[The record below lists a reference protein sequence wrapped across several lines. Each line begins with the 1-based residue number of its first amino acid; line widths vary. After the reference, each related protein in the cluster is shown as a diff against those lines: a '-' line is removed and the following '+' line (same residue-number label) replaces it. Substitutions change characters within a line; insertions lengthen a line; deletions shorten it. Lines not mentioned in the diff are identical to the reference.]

1 MSHTTTMAP
10 PAQFSPGSLE
20 RQLLGVIVVTGIAD
34 WLFIDHRLGISV
46 AVFAVVVCAACA
58 ATNAVS
64 DRRAVLIACAI
75 LVAGIAPL
83 VEATQPISVGVA
95 AAATFLFALVVT
107 GRQGSTFPE
116 FARRAAQ
123 MVFVAPFRLLPDT
136 LLLRKLLR
144 RGRRALPGVGV
155 AAAWLLPA
163 LFGLAF
169 AILFVMANPL
179 IENWILNLGVSA
191 DDFNFYRVVFWLIVS
206 SVVWPALR
214 VRYRRPRRRYEPP
227 FPAPADGTAH
237 HPGPVTGTGLRR
249 RPADR
254 LFNPSSV
261 LRSLILFNALFAV
274 QTAMD
279 IAFLWAGADLPD
291 GVTYADYAHR
301 GAYTLIAA
309 AVLSAVFVLIAMQP
323 DSTTGQMP
331 VIRSLVYVWV
341 AQNVL
346 LVASAVQRLNIYVDI
361 YSLTHWRV
369 AAFIWMGLVA
379 AGLVLIVLRIA
390 LQRSNSWL
398 IAANVMSLAAV
409 LYVCSFVNFTHIIS
423 TYNVAH
429 SRELSGK
436 GVALDVRYLKRL
448 GTMAIP
454 AIDTFVKHQR
464 DKDRSRI
471 PELVGRRIILARRHL
486 AKVRSG
492 WRAWSYRDQRLARYL
507 ERVLI
512 GTISSKPVSRPGNN

>member
-1 MSHTTTMAP
+1 MTHATSMAP
-10 PAQFSPGSLE
+10 PAQFAPGSLE
-20 RQLLGVIVVTGIAD
+20 RQLLGVVTVTGVAD
-34 WLFIDHRLGISV
+34 WLFIDHYLGISV
-46 AVFAVVVCAACA
+46 AVFAIVVCAACA
-58 ATNAVS
+58 ATNAVA
-64 DRRAVLIACAI
+64 DRRAVLIAGAV
-75 LVAGIAPL
+75 LVAGVAPL
-83 VEATQPISVGVA
+83 LEATGPISIVIA
-95 AAATFLFALVVT
+95 FAATVLFALVIT
-107 GRQGSTFPE
+107 GRQGATLPS
-116 FARRAAQ
+116 FARRAGQ

-136 LLLRKLLR
+136 LLLRRLMR
-144 RGRRALPGVGV
+144 RDRHASPGVSV
-155 AAAWLLPA
+155 AATWLLPA

-179 IENWILNLGVSA
+179 IENWIMTLGVSA
-191 DDFNFYRVVFWLIVS
+191 EDFNFYRIVFWLIVS
-206 SVVWPALR
+206 SVVWPAMR

-227 FPAPADGTAH
+227 LPVLPDATPHGPTHVAAAPH
-237 HPGPVTGTGLRR
+237 R

-261 LRSLILFNALFAV
+261 LRSLVLFNALFAV
-274 QTAMD
+274 QTFMD

-301 GAYTLIAA
+301 GAYTLIAT

-323 DSTTGQMP
+323 DSATGQMP

-361 YSLTHWRV
+361 YALTHWRI
-369 AAFIWMGLVA
+369 AAFIWMALVA
-379 AGLVLIVLRIA
+379 AGLVLIVARIA
-390 LQRSNSWL
+390 MQRSNAWL
-398 IAANVMSLAAV
+398 IAANVVSVAAV
-409 LYVCSFVNFTHIIS
+409 LYICSLVNFTQIIS

-429 SRELSGK
+429 SREYSGK
-436 GVALDVRYLKRL
+436 GVALDVVYLKRL
-448 GTMAIP
+448 GAMAIP

-464 DKDRSRI
+464 DRDRSSV
-471 PELVGRRIILARRHL
+471 PELVARRTTLARRHL
-486 AKVRSG
+486 AKARSG

-512 GTISSKPVSRPGNN
+512 GTTGSKPVSRPGNN